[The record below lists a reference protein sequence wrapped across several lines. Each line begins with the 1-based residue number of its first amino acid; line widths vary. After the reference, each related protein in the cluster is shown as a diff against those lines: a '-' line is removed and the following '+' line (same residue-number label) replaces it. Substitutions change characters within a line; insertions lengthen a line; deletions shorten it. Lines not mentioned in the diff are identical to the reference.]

1 MVRVATDIGGTFT
14 DIAWC
19 DHDPATGA
27 SGPIQGWKTSTTP
40 ADLTQ
45 GVLNAIT
52 GAGLAVADLDF
63 FAHGTTVVI
72 NTLAERKGARV
83 GLITTTG
90 FRDVLEIARGN
101 RPDLFNF
108 RFIKPP
114 PFVPRHLRREIAE
127 RVDHTGTVTIPLDP
141 AALAP
146 LLADFRAEGV
156 EAIAICF
163 LHAYANPANEI
174 AAAAAIRAAWPEIHV
189 IASHAPTREWREYE
203 RTSTAV
209 LSAYV
214 MPVVDTYL
222 ETLAQR
228 LATGGLARAPFI
240 MQSNGGVVSVRQAR
254 RNPIVMVES
263 GPAGGVLGA
272 AVLARAI
279 GRPDVIALD
288 IGGTT
293 AKCSLIAGGKM
304 RITTDYRIEHDRFNA
319 GYPIKTPVVDIV
331 ELGTGGG
338 SIAWFDDGGKLHVG
352 PQSAGAT
359 PGPVAYGRGGIKPT
373 VTDAHVLAGRID
385 PASVLGRDGAVDLD
399 HVRDAYADLG
409 ARIAMTPEATA
420 RGVLRVA
427 EVNMENALKLV
438 SINRGYDP
446 RDFALVAYG
455 GGGPLHA
462 AALATAL
469 RIPEVIIP
477 AHAAVFSAWGMLLTD
492 IRRDHI
498 RTSVAR
504 LDRIDPA
511 EIAAR
516 FADLE
521 AQANAEI
528 QSDEA
533 TPGSTTLIE
542 RAADMR
548 YHGQEHTVK
557 IDLPAGPI
565 DAAAIATWIAR
576 FRDAHDRLYRVRL
589 DGAVEIVNL
598 HLVSTT
604 VLAHPDLPQ
613 RPATGARLEAALTGR
628 RQVDYG
634 EAGRHDTPVYDRERL
649 EPGMTIAGPALI
661 EERGAVAVLAPGN
674 TGRIDTFANLII
686 KIEG

>member
-1 MVRVATDIGGTFT
+1 MFRVATDIGGTFT

-19 DHDPATGA
+19 EHDPATGTV
-27 SGPIQGWKTSTTP
+27 GLIRGWKTETTP
-40 ADLTQ
+40 DDLTQ
-45 GVLNAIT
+45 GVLNAT
-52 GAGLAVADLDF
+52 AGAGLAVSQLEF

-83 GLITTTG
+83 GLITTAG

-108 RFIKPP
+108 RFRKPP

-127 RVDHTGTVTIPLDP
+127 RVDHQGQVVRTIDT

-146 LLADFRAEGV
+146 VLADFRAEGV
-156 EAIAICF
+156 EAIAVCF

-174 AAAAAIRAAWPEIHV
+174 AAVTAIRAAWPEIPV
-189 IASHAPTREWREYE
+189 IASHATTREWREFE

-214 MPVVDTYL
+214 MPVVDRYL
-222 ETLAQR
+222 ETLEQR
-228 LATGGLARAPFI
+228 LRAGGLARAPFI

-272 AVLARAI
+272 AVLAHAI

-293 AKCSLIAGGKM
+293 AKCSLIAGGRM

-319 GYPIKTPVVDIV
+319 GYPIKTPVLDIV
-331 ELGTGGG
+331 EIGTGGG

-352 PQSAGAT
+352 PQSAGAH
-359 PGPVAYGRGGIKPT
+359 PGPVAYGRGGERPT
-373 VTDAHVLAGRID
+373 VTDAHVLTGRID
-385 PASVLGRDGAVDLD
+385 PRAVLGRDGAVDLD
-399 HVRDAYADLG
+399 RVRAAYGELG
-409 ARIAMTPEATA
+409 ARIGTTPEATA

-462 AALATAL
+462 AALAAAL
-469 RIPEVIIP
+469 RIPEVIVP

-492 IRRDHI
+492 VRRDHL

-511 EIAAR
+511 ELATR
-516 FADLE
+516 FAELE
-521 AQANAEI
+521 RQAQDELAD
-528 QSDEA
+528 DEA
-533 TPGSTTLIE
+533 VAGATTLIE

-557 IDLPAGPI
+557 VDLPPGPI
-565 DAAAIATWIAR
+565 DAAAVATWVER
-576 FRDAHDRLYRVRL
+576 FRDTHDRLYRVRL
-589 DGAVEIVNL
+589 DVPAEIVNL
-598 HLVSTT
+598 HLVTT
-604 VLAHPDLPQ
+604 SVLARPDLPQ
-613 RPATGARLEAALTGR
+613 RAPGGARAESAITGR
-628 RQVDYG
+628 RAVDFG
-634 EAGRHDTPVYDRERL
+634 EAGTLDAPVYDRERL
-649 EPGMTIAGPALI
+649 EPGMTIAGPALV
-661 EERGAVAVLAPGN
+661 EERGAVALLGPGH
-674 TGRIDTFANLII
+674 TGSIDAYSNLLIRI
-686 KIEG
+686 GG